1 MTGPKV
7 KAKWEKQNNSN
18 KCKDGGRGR
27 MSVERCVRERKIVF
41 VFMLPILKKISSEEL
56 LQLRQAI
63 LKVL

>member
-1 MTGPKV
+1 
-7 KAKWEKQNNSN
+7 
-18 KCKDGGRGR
+18 

-63 LKVL
+63 LKVLE